1 MNKLLQKQG
10 GYKAYCNKDKQQVN
24 LYKVLERGRSRI
36 QRIVEEYKKLKE
48 GEYAISCSLD
58 RNETFSD

>member
-1 MNKLLQKQG
+1 MNQLLQQQG

-24 LYKVLERGRSRI
+24 LKI
-36 QRIVEEYKKLKE
+36 IEEYNKLKE

-58 RNETFSD
+58 RNETVSD